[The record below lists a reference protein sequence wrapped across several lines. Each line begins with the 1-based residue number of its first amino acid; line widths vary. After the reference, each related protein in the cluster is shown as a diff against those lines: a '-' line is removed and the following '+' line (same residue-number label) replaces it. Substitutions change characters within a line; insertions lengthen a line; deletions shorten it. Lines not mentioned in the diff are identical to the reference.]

1 MSNEESHQVLNS
13 KINDVVGEKLPN
25 IFTTGIQVAKEH
37 VKPSNSHDI
46 NSSSV
51 NYTNASNDIVDM
63 CHFIQT
69 DVVVTYKAAAAQ
81 DWSTAKDILYKA
93 AYNQCVL
100 KRFPLNQCMNVLDA
114 SINDNSITIRPYQL
128 IPLTDYQ
135 MNETREKY
143 FSVPSQ
149 RDMYGSYTASV
160 GNARNNPFNPM
171 CDIEHSSSFSRVA
184 FPRKIELVGGI
195 GALTALKITFT
206 LVEPL
211 FLHPYFAAS
220 HENKCYGRIEN
231 LNLDINWRDLKTMFC
246 NLDTISHTDS
256 ANPPVTN
263 TLNIGTVEFGQ
274 KLNLLYRTYTPNVNI
289 EPVISNKFE
298 HRYIIQ
304 RTLKVTKGASELLNI
319 DQTTLSSVPE
329 SIYIYAIAQ
338 KNQNTGK
345 SVESMLSITNVS
357 FRLDLDSSALG
368 TSTEQQLFEMC
379 KRNGYIGDWN
389 SYSNYNG
396 CALKI
401 SIPNGDIGGYIA
413 NSNRPFIFSCQVTF
427 QNNTYTDVLQKT
439 AVAEEDYDI
448 FMVCES
454 QGHLILSPGTG
465 SKIVGYSEA
474 SLMDAM
480 NKVPL
485 DYHSDDI
492 FDHTG
497 GSWKGFK
504 RFIGKAIHA
513 APKALRIGSNL
524 LNATGNPEA
533 IAASKT
539 MGSIASAFGAG
550 YGQSAGALHVAG
562 NAPMLLNQTHNVSKV
577 RRTKKR
583 L

>member
-1 MSNEESHQVLNS
+1 MNEESHQVINS
-13 KINDVVGEKLPN
+13 KLNDVVGQSIPN

-37 VKPSNSHDI
+37 VKPSNSHGI
-46 NSSSV
+46 NSTSV
-51 NYTNASNDIVDM
+51 NYTNASNDVVDM

-69 DVVVTYKAAAAQ
+69 DVIVTYTPA
-81 DWSTAKDILYKA
+81 TADENWTVEKDILYKA
-93 AYNQCVL
+93 CYDRVIL
-100 KRFPLNQCMNVLDA
+100 KRFPLNQSMNSLDA

-128 IPLTDYQ
+128 IPLSDYQ

-143 FSVPSQ
+143 FSSPSQ
-149 RDMYGSYTASV
+149 RDMYGSYAASV
-160 GNARNNPFNPM
+160 GTARNNPFNAL
-171 CDIEHSSSFSRVA
+171 CDIEHASSFSRSA
-184 FPRKIELVGGI
+184 FPRKITVDDI
-195 GALTALKITFT
+195 GKLNKVEITFT

-220 HENKCYGRIEN
+220 HENKCYGRVEN

-246 NLDTISHTDS
+246 NLDTISDGGGT
-256 ANPPVTN
+256 PKV
-263 TLNIGTVEFGQ
+263 LNFSSIAFGP
-274 KLNLLYRTYTPNVNI
+274 KLNLLYRTYTPNVSI

-304 RTLKVTKGASELLNI
+304 RTLTVAKGTPQTLNI
-319 DQTTLSSVPE
+319 DQTTLSTIPE
-329 SIYIYAIAQ
+329 NIYLYAIAHGGQ
-338 KNQNTGK
+338 DTGK
-345 SVESMLSITNVS
+345 SVESMLTITNVS

-368 TSTEQQLFEMC
+368 TSTEEQLFEMA

-413 NSNRPFIFSCQVTF
+413 NANRPFIFSAQVTF
-427 QNNTYTDVLQKT
+427 ENNTYTDVVIKNN
-439 AVAEEDYDI
+439 VAETDYDI

-454 QGHLILSPGTG
+454 QGHLILSPGSG

-480 NKVPL
+480 QKVPL
-485 DYHSDDI
+485 DYDSHDI
-492 FDHTG
+492 FDHSG

-504 RFIGKAIHA
+504 RFIGKAIKA
-513 APKALRIGSNL
+513 APKALRVGSNL

-533 IAASKT
+533 MAASKT

-550 YGQSAGALHVAG
+550 YGQGAHGGSLVVAG
-562 NAPMLLNQTHNVSKV
+562 NGQGMLLNQTHNVSKV
-577 RRTKKR
+577 RRTTKKR